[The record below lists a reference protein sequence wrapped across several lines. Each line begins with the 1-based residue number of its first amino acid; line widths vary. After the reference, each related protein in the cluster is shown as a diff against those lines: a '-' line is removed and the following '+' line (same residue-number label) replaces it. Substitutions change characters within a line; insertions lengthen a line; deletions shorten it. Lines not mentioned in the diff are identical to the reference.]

1 MRESRQWACK
11 RNENRYHSFTV
22 ADKTDTIRPRP
33 LTAPPIEAR
42 ALFNGQREVTIR
54 FRDQVYRLR
63 ITRNDKLILTK

>member
-1 MRESRQWACK
+1 M
-11 RNENRYHSFTV
+11 T
-22 ADKTDTIRPRP
+22 DKVDTARPKP

-42 ALFNGQREVTIR
+42 ALFNGQREVAIR

>member
-1 MRESRQWACK
+1 M
-11 RNENRYHSFTV
+11 
-22 ADKTDTIRPRP
+22 ADKTDTILPKP

-42 ALFNGQREVTIR
+42 ALFNGQREVAIR